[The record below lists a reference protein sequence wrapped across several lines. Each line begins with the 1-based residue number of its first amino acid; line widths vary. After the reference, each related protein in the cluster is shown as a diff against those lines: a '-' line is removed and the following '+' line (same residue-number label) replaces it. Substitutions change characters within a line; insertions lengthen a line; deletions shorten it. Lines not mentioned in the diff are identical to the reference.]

1 MPTKQFSNYESL
13 ITFTRASKGHA
24 LRPVSYGDEL
34 VTNGDFSSSDDWGTG
49 AGWSVSNGV
58 ASHTGATAGY
68 LTQTN
73 VTEVGKIYKIS
84 FDITALAS
92 GKAILVYNY
101 TGGSS
106 VLSFDTTGSV
116 SGFFVAEDTKLA
128 IRESAS
134 AECTIDN
141 VSVKEVLFDQPDGSL
156 ILFEHPNNFPRVEYD
171 ADGNRLGLLVEE
183 ARTNYLPYSEDL
195 TASGWTASGA
205 TTIGQQQTTNE
216 YLGKYWPISL
226 SDTISH
232 FFQFRLSNLIADGTQ
247 TAMSVLIR
255 TANGEG
261 TRTIRFKHGRDGF
274 FVDKSI
280 GEEWQIVSTV
290 DNNSGATKE
299 FFGISSPDGSACNVE
314 VQFFQV
320 EQGSFPT
327 SYIKNEGTPSGAT
340 RSADVASIPVA
351 DFGYNQSAGTV
362 FVEAKGIGDGVN
374 FPRFVNFQDDSSN
387 RWELIGDT
395 GLDVRMFQRFS
406 ATSDV
411 NSDIILNVLDG
422 QTNIK
427 LAYAKAEN
435 DAAGSGNGSAVVTDT
450 SNGQLSSVDTLY
462 IGVGSDGGTDFLT
475 GHIKSIKYYP
485 RRLTNAQLQD
495 LTS

>member
-1 MPTKQFSNYESL
+1 
-13 ITFTRASKGHA
+13 
-24 LRPVSYGDEL
+24 
-34 VTNGDFSSSDDWGTG
+34 
-49 AGWSVSNGV
+49 
-58 ASHTGATAGY
+58 
-68 LTQTN
+68 
-73 VTEVGKIYKIS
+73 
-84 FDITALAS
+84 

-183 ARTNYLPYSEDL
+183 QRTNLITYSEDFSDSSWNSNKQGISVAVNVAVAPDGTL
-195 TASGWTASGA
+195 TADKLNETATTNRHRIGFDISSVGDAVFSFFAKAGERTFVRTWAFVGGNTDGAEFNLSNGTIVREHTSGA
-205 TTIGQQQTTNE
+205 ATIKNVGNGWYRCSCIVDAASANSVVVGPVTEAVSGNDNYAGE
-216 YLGKYWPISL
+216 AGKGIYIWGAQL
-226 SDTISH
+226 
-232 FFQFRLSNLIADGTQ
+232 
-247 TAMSVLIR
+247 
-255 TANGEG
+255 
-261 TRTIRFKHGRDGF
+261 
-274 FVDKSI
+274 
-280 GEEWQIVSTV
+280 EE
-290 DNNSGATKE
+290 A
-299 FFGISSPDGSACNVE
+299 
-314 VQFFQV
+314 
-320 EQGSFPT
+320 SFPT